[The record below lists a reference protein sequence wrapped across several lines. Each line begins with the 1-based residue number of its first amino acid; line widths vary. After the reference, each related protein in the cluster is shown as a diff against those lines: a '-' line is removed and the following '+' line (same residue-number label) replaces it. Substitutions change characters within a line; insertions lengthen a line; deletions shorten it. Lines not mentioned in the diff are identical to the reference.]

1 MVAAPA
7 EDLPSAQ
14 TGDALAGKEDP
25 ICTSSGLSLGS
36 VPQMSESSADI
47 GKAEH
52 SQESAEGAP
61 AEIKASTDVGPG
73 AVGTEAETSHTR
85 QGAVAAEGLSEGAA
99 APKEAL
105 SEVDELE
112 LALRLSLDDR
122 SPDSGVPSPAGG
134 ALSIPE
140 GSLQGPTE
148 ALQPSAGSQPALTA
162 VAGRVHGESAP
173 ADESAPPHAETLGH
187 DFVVVEPEEALWAGF
202 EQVCMPSVASDSPAG
217 SQELPLHPQPATE
230 AAAKDAQGTQKAD
243 RPAADPQHQDSPAAL
258 TVPGNAPME
267 ETCALESADAAH
279 GLHRKADAGETDST
293 QQSAPA
299 LDERAMALLA
309 ALPKP
314 GPAEVAAGQPNQAP
328 AAAGS
333 ADGFASSAP
342 MQQHAAVAPAEQ
354 SSSCTGAPQNAA
366 GSEDALKDAPGLG
379 EHPGGAASQEGP
391 RFSGEIP
398 VQQQQSGS
406 LGANRE
412 AKIQS
417 FLDNASSQ
425 LTEHGLVSLH
435 QVCPIRAFTPWE
447 CCADLRAS
455 RCRLLVLRKL
465 VSVPWGCDPAS
476 WAHCSASQSSRCFQ

>member
-1 MVAAPA
+1 M
-7 EDLPSAQ
+7 
-14 TGDALAGKEDP
+14 G
-25 ICTSSGLSLGS
+25 
-36 VPQMSESSADI
+36 ESSAGI

-52 SQESAEGAP
+52 SQENAEGVP

-73 AVGTEAETSHTR
+73 GVGTEAESLHTG
-85 QGAVAAEGLSEGAA
+85 QGVVAAEGLSEGAV

-112 LALRLSLDDR
+112 LALKLSLDDR
-122 SPDSGVPSPAGG
+122 LPDSGVPSPAGG
-134 ALSIPE
+134 ALGSPE
-140 GSLQGPTE
+140 DSLQGPTE
-148 ALQPSAGSQPALTA
+148 ALQPSAGTQPALAA
-162 VAGRVHGESAP
+162 VAGRVHDESAP
-173 ADESAPPHAETLGH
+173 ADDSAPPHAETLGH
-187 DFVVVEPEEALWAGF
+187 DFVVVEAEEAPWAGF

-230 AAAKDAQGTQKAD
+230 AAAKDAQGTQEAD

-258 TVPGNAPME
+258 TVPGMTPME
-267 ETCALESADAAH
+267 ETCALEPPDAAH

-293 QQSAPA
+293 QQSGPA

-314 GPAEVAAGQPNQAP
+314 GPAEVAAGQPDQAP

-333 ADGFASSAP
+333 ADGFTKFAS

-354 SSSCTGAPQNAA
+354 SSSCTGMPQHAV
-366 GSEDALKDAPGLG
+366 GSGDALKDAPGLG

-391 RFSGEIP
+391 LFSGEIP
-398 VQQQQSGS
+398 VQQQQQSGS
-406 LGANRE
+406 LGANRK
-412 AKIQS
+412 AKIQA

-435 QVCPIRAFTPWE
+435 QVCPFRTFTP
-447 CCADLRAS
+447 
-455 RCRLLVLRKL
+455 
-465 VSVPWGCDPAS
+465 
-476 WAHCSASQSSRCFQ
+476 